1 MAGHIHS
8 FDRPMPL
15 LARKLTVVRTLFLA
29 LAFKAARFFV
39 PQKLLDL
46 NPDTAAIDGLA
57 SFPFLNTPMIL
68 KGLKSELADYLAMV
82 ADVAG
87 DVTTVDWW
95 KRHQT
100 DLPNWVS
107 AAQLVALSSASAE
120 RVITKFLYRPTR
132 SLPSGLS

>member
-1 MAGHIHS
+1 MECTLIKAQALTLIFTRTKWPVIYS
-8 FDRPMPL
+8 FDRPIPL

-46 NPDTAAIDGLA
+46 NPDAAAIDGLA

-87 DVTTVDWW
+87 RCHHSRLVETASNRLT
-95 KRHQT
+95 
-100 DLPNWVS
+100 
-107 AAQLVALSSASAE
+107 QLGECSTASCF
-120 RVITKFLYRPTR
+120 IF
-132 SLPSGLS
+132 SIC